1 MPPPINP
8 HTSPQLLQYS
18 YYNHPPSIAYLQ
30 STLATGAA
38 LNPAALVDFDEISVG
53 NLVNILKVAIKDGK
67 YKKYQT
73 LDQTSEFKVSHIEP
87 GRLDVRVQTFY
98 NQIQVVKGESSLPIE
113 RGSKRSFSA
122 NEDSADFNVRKGL
135 GL

>member
-1 MPPPINP
+1 MYLP
-8 HTSPQLLQYS
+8 L
-18 YYNHPPSIAYLQ
+18 PSA
-30 STLATGAA
+30 LATTAA
-38 LNPAALVDFDEISVG
+38 INHAALVDFDEISVG

-73 LDQTSEFKVSHIEP
+73 LDDMSEFKLSHIEP

-113 RGSKRSFSA
+113 RGRKRSFSA
-122 NEDSADFNVRKGL
+122 NADSAADLHRKGL
-135 GL
+135 GLRMN